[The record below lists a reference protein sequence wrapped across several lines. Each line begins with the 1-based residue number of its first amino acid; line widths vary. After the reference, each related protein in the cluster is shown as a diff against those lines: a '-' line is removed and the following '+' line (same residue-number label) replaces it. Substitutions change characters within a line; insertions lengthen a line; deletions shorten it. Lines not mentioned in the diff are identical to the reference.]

1 MRSRLVLLVLPA
13 LCIVAGCTRHAE
25 ASTDH
30 AGHDA
35 MASTTAAPNAA
46 RDAARQAADLP
57 AGGADAES
65 RLAKSPRH
73 GEWAMV
79 KVGSDSVRAWVVY
92 PQVSGK
98 APVIVVVHEIFGL
111 STWIRAVADQFAAD
125 GFIAIAPDLLTG
137 KISPTLPDSALKA
150 QAPALIRTLD
160 AADIQRK
167 LDAVAQYAMAFPS
180 AEKKY
185 GVVGFCWGGG
195 ISFAHAA
202 HAGSSPQ
209 FGASVVYYG
218 VPPAADQ
225 LSNVHAPVLGLYGGT
240 DARIALT
247 VPGTDSAMKALGRT
261 YEHTIFPGAAHGFLR
276 AQTQE
281 DGSIMQANLDA
292 TKQAWPRTISWFRK
306 YLR

>member
-1 MRSRLVLLVLPA
+1 MRSRLALLILPA
-13 LCIVAGCTRHAE
+13 LCIVSACTRHAE

-35 MASTTAAPNAA
+35 MASTTAAPDAA

-73 GEWAMV
+73 GEWAMI

-98 APVIVVVHEIFGL
+98 APVVVVVHEIFGL

-160 AADIQRK
+160 AADIQQK
-167 LDAVAQYAMAFPS
+167 LDAVAQYAMKFPS
-180 AEKKY
+180 AEQKY
-185 GVVGFCWGGG
+185 GIVGFCWGGG

-202 HAGSSPQ
+202 HAGTSPQ
-209 FGASVVYYG
+209 FGASVVFYG

-261 YEHTIFPGAAHGFLR
+261 YDHTIFPGAAHGFLR

-292 TKQAWPRTISWFRK
+292 TKEAWPKTISWFRK

>member
-1 MRSRLVLLVLPA
+1 MRSRLALFVLPA
-13 LCIVAGCTRHAE
+13 LCIASACARHAE
-25 ASTDH
+25 AAADH

-35 MASTTAAPNAA
+35 MASTTAAPDAA

-73 GEWAMV
+73 GEWAMI

-98 APVIVVVHEIFGL
+98 APVVVVVHEIFGL

-180 AEKKY
+180 AA
-185 GVVGFCWGGG
+185 
-195 ISFAHAA
+195 S
-202 HAGSSPQ
+202 AG
-209 FGASVVYYG
+209 
-218 VPPAADQ
+218 
-225 LSNVHAPVLGLYGGT
+225 
-240 DARIALT
+240 
-247 VPGTDSAMKALGRT
+247 
-261 YEHTIFPGAAHGFLR
+261 
-276 AQTQE
+276 
-281 DGSIMQANLDA
+281 
-292 TKQAWPRTISWFRK
+292 
-306 YLR
+306 